1 MISSP
6 CLVTKPILPLNRS
19 RKLRLEVFILLIV
32 YFFYVS
38 ISNGINHQFIIKKQ
52 LSFIMESNIIT
63 SHQNYILDT
72 NFSILE
78 LRLLIICTFYAEVL
92 GLTNFFVIY
101 LLSLI
106 CLMRASLREFIY
118 SSLRSLSVWV

>member
-1 MISSP
+1 
-6 CLVTKPILPLNRS
+6 
-19 RKLRLEVFILLIV
+19 
-32 YFFYVS
+32 
-38 ISNGINHQFIIKKQ
+38 
-52 LSFIMESNIIT
+52 MESNIIT